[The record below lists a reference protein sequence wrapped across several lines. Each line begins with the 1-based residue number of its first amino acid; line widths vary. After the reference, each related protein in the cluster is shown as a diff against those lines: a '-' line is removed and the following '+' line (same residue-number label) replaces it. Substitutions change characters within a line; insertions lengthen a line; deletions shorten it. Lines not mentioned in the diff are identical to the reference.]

1 MGESICRF
9 IPKKKYENDLKVIHF
24 VYETEHSRLKQPF
37 LRPFYYI
44 YLITEGNAKL
54 TISGREYDL
63 CVGDIVLTVPGATYR
78 MDGSENFRYLY
89 LSFAGSCVRDFLTE
103 LKVEPSDVVFHGYE
117 RITEFWF
124 SAISRVTP
132 SKASYISESVILYTL
147 SLLGEDE
154 DSATKRTTD
163 SSRFEMILNY
173 VNENYRDPSLT
184 LCKVADIFSYSE
196 KYVSSLFKKHM
207 EMGFNRYIN
216 SRRINYALRLIDKG
230 EKSVK
235 EISLSCG
242 FCDALYFSKVFKKVT
257 GTTPTEMIKKK

>member
-1 MGESICRF
+1 
-9 IPKKKYENDLKVIHF
+9 
-24 VYETEHSRLKQPF
+24 
-37 LRPFYYI
+37 
-44 YLITEGNAKL
+44 
-54 TISGREYDL
+54 
-63 CVGDIVLTVPGATYR
+63 
-78 MDGSENFRYLY
+78 
-89 LSFAGSCVRDFLTE
+89 
-103 LKVEPSDVVFHGYE
+103 
-117 RITEFWF
+117 
-124 SAISRVTP
+124 
-132 SKASYISESVILYTL
+132 
-147 SLLGEDE
+147 
-154 DSATKRTTD
+154 
-163 SSRFEMILNY
+163 MILNY

>member
-9 IPKKKYENDLKVIHF
+9 LPKKKYENDLKVIHF

-63 CVGDIVLTVPGATYR
+63 CVGDIALTVPGAVYR

-103 LKVEPSDVVFHGYE
+103 LKLEPSDVVFHGYE

-124 SAISRVTP
+124 SAISRVNE
-132 SKASYISESVILYTL
+132 KNAALISESVLLYTL
-147 SLLGEDE
+147 SLVVSNVDACDKRQN
-154 DSATKRTTD
+154 DSKRFD
-163 SSRFEMILNY
+163 MILNY
-173 VNENYRDPSLT
+173 VNENYRDPTLT
-184 LCKVADIFSYSE
+184 LGKVADIFS
-196 KYVSSLFKKHM
+196 
-207 EMGFNRYIN
+207 
-216 SRRINYALRLIDKG
+216 
-230 EKSVK
+230 
-235 EISLSCG
+235 
-242 FCDALYFSKVFKKVT
+242 
-257 GTTPTEMIKKK
+257 